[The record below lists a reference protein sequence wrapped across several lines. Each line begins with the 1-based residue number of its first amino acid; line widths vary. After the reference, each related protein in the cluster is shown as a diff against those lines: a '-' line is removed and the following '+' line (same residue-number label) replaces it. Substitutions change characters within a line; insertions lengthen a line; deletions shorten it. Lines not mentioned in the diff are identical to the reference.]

1 MCFFFQAEDGIRD
14 YKVTGVQTCALP
26 IWHRRGIL
34 VAGFWAVNAT
44 ACASPYVPPSRLGPQ
59 HQEASWPAYL
69 GTPRHDAC
77 IAESVNADPRP
88 LWHTSVGRAV
98 RGSPALGETVIV
110 VGVADRGATLV
121 DRATG
126 QALWR
131 ARLAGT
137 IHAGP
142 LLDGDRIYVA
152 TAS

>member
-1 MCFFFQAEDGIRD
+1 M
-14 YKVTGVQTCALP
+14 
-26 IWHRRGIL
+26 
-34 VAGFWAVNAT
+34 
-44 ACASPYVPPSRLGPQ
+44 GPQ
-59 HQEASWPAYL
+59 YQEASWTASL
-69 GTPRHDAC
+69 GAPRHDAC
-77 IAESVNADPRP
+77 TAESVNADPRP

-110 VGVADRGATLV
+110 VGVAGRVVTLIDGAP
-121 DRATG
+121 G

-137 IHAGP
+137 IRAGP